1 MSDQTSQEIITDS
14 LKKLYFFLECLF
26 INKIDIISNYGKQ
39 YFEELKER
47 LILNI
52 KYLELKKNDVYD
64 EKLLIYVQ
72 SMIKQLNKI
81 EEEICPK
88 FF

>member
-1 MSDQTSQEIITDS
+1 MLNQNHQEKITNS

-26 INKIDIISNYGKQ
+26 INKVDIISNYGKQ
-39 YFEELKER
+39 YFDELKEQ
-47 LILNI
+47 LIINI
-52 KYLELKKNDVYD
+52 KYLELKKNDISD
-64 EKLLIYVQ
+64 EKFLIYIE
-72 SMIKQLNKI
+72 SMTKQLDKI